1 MSKCQMRKYLPGG
14 RCGGV
19 TESIKKEDTQG
30 ISTSFNSL
38 LAQREA
44 QMAQMWEKPA
54 KIETQIVLVQ
64 AKEEKKQ
71 TSKEQLINTILDG
84 DY

>member
-1 MSKCQMRKYLPGG
+1 MRKYLPGG

-30 ISTSFNSL
+30 ISTSFNNL
-38 LAQREA
+38 LAQRDA
-44 QMAQMWEKPA
+44 QMAQMWEK
-54 KIETQIVLVQ
+54 KETQLVLVQ
-64 AKEEKKQ
+64 PKEEKKQ
-71 TSKEQLINTILDG
+71 PSKEQLINTILDG